1 MSVESEIAAV
11 ERQVRELERLPTV
24 RKRTN
29 DAIERADRV
38 LHRTGRSPSAQ
49 RERAAFMEE
58 AGSRLAK
65 AGIGIALVSALAIGV
80 GLFLPIGLFGFL
92 AAVGL
97 AIGVAAMALFWPS
110 AAPEKPADT
119 PRLDNGEMVR
129 RFDRYITAERRALP
143 APAQAEIDAMLTR
156 LPEIGSVLERLPAGD
171 PQAADARR
179 LMSHHLPGLIDR
191 YEQVPAGYRDT
202 TDNEGLTVEQR
213 LAEGLRAGRK
223 ALEELGETLAKKD
236 VDALET
242 HGRFL
247 QQRYGAKDGPLDS

>member
-97 AIGVAAMALFWPS
+97 AIGLAAIALFWPPQ
-110 AAPEKPADT
+110 APEPPVDT
-119 PRLDNGEMVR
+119 SHIDNGEMVR
-129 RFDRYITAERRALP
+129 RFDRYMVSERKLLP
-143 APAQAEIDAMLTR
+143 APAQAEVDAMLSR
-156 LPEIGSVLERLPAGD
+156 LPELQSVLERVPMGD
-171 PQAADARR
+171 PQSVDARR
-179 LMSHHLPGLIDR
+179 LMGRHIPGLIDR
-191 YEQVPAGYRDT
+191 YEQVPAGYRDSV
-202 TDNEGLTVEQR
+202 DNEGLTVEER
-213 LAEGLRAGRK
+213 LTDGLKAGRK

-236 VDALET
+236 VNALET

-247 QQRYGAKDGPLDS
+247 KSRYGSKSAPSD